1 MEKEYTTVK
10 VLKESPRGS
19 VSLLRHNATGKRFIF
34 RQYRGNGDVYRKLL
48 PISSPNLPE
57 ILEVAEA
64 DGQVAVLEEYI
75 QGDSLSALLAGA
87 LFTPAEVRRIGRQLS
102 AALWTLHSFGAVHR
116 DVKPENVILRED
128 RAILI
133 DFDASRLIKRGSD
146 TDTMVLGTTGY
157 AAPEQFGI
165 AQTDQ
170 RADIYAMGVLLNI
183 LLTGHHPSETLAK
196 GHLGRVIRK
205 CTMMSP
211 DNRYQ
216 SALAL
221 MEAL

>member
-1 MEKEYTTVK
+1 MK
-10 VLKESPRGS
+10 VLKQSPRGS

-57 ILEVAEA
+57 ILEMAEA

-128 RAILI
+128 QAILI
-133 DFDASRLIKRGSD
+133 DFDASRLIKRDSD

-205 CTMMSP
+205 CTMMNPS
-211 DNRYQ
+211 NRYQ